1 MNNADEGVVRLDQLR
16 ALVSLVLELDEG
28 ELTDD
33 GLFVDDYGADSLS
46 AIEILARIELEM
58 GLDIPQGE
66 LAGMTTLREVDSVVR
81 RYASS
86 SVSHD

>member
-66 LAGMTTLREVDSVVR
+66 LAGMTTLREVDFVVR